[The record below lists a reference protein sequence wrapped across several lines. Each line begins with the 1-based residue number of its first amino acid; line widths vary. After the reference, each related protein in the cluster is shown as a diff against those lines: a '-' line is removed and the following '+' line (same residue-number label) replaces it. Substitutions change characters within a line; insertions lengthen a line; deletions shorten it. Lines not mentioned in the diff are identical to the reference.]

1 MLKAE
6 TTYYER
12 ESMLHGFIPHVMGT
26 RFDLLMI
33 HPDRALLD
41 KLWTAIVDEL
51 ARLEKMLNRF
61 DSESETSRVN
71 SLLRQ
76 GQVSVSK
83 EMESVLRLCR
93 SYYDR
98 TCRLFDVTLKDF
110 SQIQFH
116 EGGRLSS
123 ADTSITVDFGG
134 FAKGYALM
142 KIRGLLRQ
150 DQVNNAFVD
159 FGNSS
164 ILGLGHHP
172 YGDCWKVSLLNPYSQ
187 AALDEYALSDQ
198 SLSTSGN
205 TVHYSGHI
213 VNPLTGIRNEQKK
226 VTTIVADDPLD
237 AEVLS
242 TVWMIADDSQRAL
255 IGKQFK
261 NTQGKIYN
269 IL

>member
-1 MLKAE
+1 MLGGE

-33 HPDRALLD
+33 HLDRALLD
-41 KLWTAIVDEL
+41 KLWTAIADEL

-61 DSESETSRVN
+61 DPGSETSWIN
-71 SLLRQ
+71 SSLRQ
-76 GQVSVSK
+76 GQTSVSK

-98 TCRLFDVTLKDF
+98 TCHLFDVTLKDF
-110 SQIQFH
+110 SQMQLH
-116 EGGRLSS
+116 EDGRLSS
-123 ADTSITVDFGG
+123 ADTSLTIDFGG
-134 FAKGYALM
+134 FAKGYALR
-142 KIRGLLRQ
+142 KIRELLHQ
-150 DQVNNAFVD
+150 EGIKDAFVD

-172 YGDCWKVSLLNPYSQ
+172 YGNCWKVSLLNPYSQ
-187 AALDEYALSDQ
+187 AALDEYALTNQ

-213 VNPLTGIRNEQKK
+213 VNPLTGIHDEQKK

-242 TVWMIADDSQRAL
+242 TVWMIADDRQRTL
-255 IGKQFK
+255 IGIQFK
-261 NTQGKIYN
+261 NTQGRIY